1 MDLKK
6 SMLYEGKAKQIFAT
20 EKPDE
25 VVVRFKDDATAFN
38 AQKKGQVDKKGQMNN
53 AITTLIFE
61 YLNEKGIPTH
71 FIKQIDDREQLVK
84 KVSIIPLEVI
94 VRNYVAGSMAQR
106 LGVEEGTKSP
116 ITIFDICY
124 KDDAL
129 GDPLI
134 NDYHAIFLVVATRE
148 ELDKMYALTARINEI
163 LIDLFDKMNIILV
176 DFKIELGKT
185 PNGEIILAD
194 EISPDTCRLWDKDTM
209 KKLDKDRFRRD
220 LGEVTEA
227 YEEIY
232 NRLKKVLNK

>member
-1 MDLKK
+1 
-6 SMLYEGKAKQIFAT
+6 MLYEGKAKQVFAT
-20 EKPDE
+20 DNPEE

-61 YLNEKGIPTH
+61 YLNKQGIPTH

-84 KVSIIPLEVI
+84 KVDIIPLEMV
-94 VRNYVAGSMAQR
+94 VRNYSAGSMAQR
-106 LGVEEGTKSP
+106 LGLEEGIKSP
-116 ITIFDICY
+116 VTIFDICY
-124 KDDAL
+124 KKDEL

-134 NDYHAIFLVVATRE
+134 NDYHAIFLGAATQE
-148 ELDKMYALTARINEI
+148 ELNEMYALTGKINEI
-163 LIDLFDKMNIILV
+163 LTELFDKINIILV

-185 PNGEIILAD
+185 ADGKIILAD
-194 EISPDTCRLWDKDTM
+194 EISPDTCRLWDKDTK

-232 NRLKKVLNK
+232 NRLNQVLNA

>member
-1 MDLKK
+1 MEKK
-6 SMLYEGKAKQIFAT
+6 EMLYEGKAKQVFAT
-20 EKPDE
+20 DNPDQ

-38 AQKKGQVDKKGQMNN
+38 AQKRGSVDLKGEMNN

-61 YLNEKGIPTH
+61 YLNEKGIKTH
-71 FIKQIDDREQLVK
+71 FIKQLDEREQLVT
-84 KVSIIPLEVI
+84 KVSIIPLEMV
-94 VRNYVAGSMAQR
+94 VRNYSAGSMAQR
-106 LGVEEGTKSP
+106 LGVEEGIKSP
-116 ITIFDICY
+116 VTIFDICY
-124 KDDAL
+124 KKDEL

-134 NDYHAIFLVVATRE
+134 NDHHAVFLGAATYE
-148 ELDKMYALTARINEI
+148 ELAVMYKLTSEINEI

-185 PNGEIILAD
+185 SDGEIILAD

-227 YEEIY
+227 YVEIY
-232 NRLKKVLNK
+232 NRLKTLLNK